1 MVFRKNC
8 MSGVYE
14 NVFETSEISLLLSLR
29 DGLLFTICV
38 RIPCSI
44 LFNVTVKCAICADVW
59 EMWTKVVK
67 FFYEILMY
75 INHFKFLQTASKQ
88 WLISS

>member
-38 RIPCSI
+38 RIPCS
-44 LFNVTVKCAICADVW
+44 TPW
-59 EMWTKVVK
+59 EINFIEKNGFEGKSEK
-67 FFYEILMY
+67 FQNCFQGL
-75 INHFKFLQTASKQ
+75 S
-88 WLISS
+88 